1 MVDWYALLWVTEWRT
16 VRDLR
21 QVDITLKLPIWV
33 GIIGLLASGALL
45 QPDLGSPLTLVKLG
59 AVLVLSLNGVAI
71 TRWTTSLARFPR
83 KTRFSS
89 LPRAARI
96 RFITSAV
103 DLAGRLVD
111 RRRHRHAELHLL
123 IAERRRRRRVRTLS
137 VQLTHGILTASAK
150 VDPWVCSGPRYML
163 AFVPTPIRGQNV
175 AHRTRLSRVPNAG
188 TPPHGLR
195 RPTSERDLRSG
206 VAA

>member
-1 MVDWYALLWVTEWRT
+1 MRAPHICANERQTGTPCDDDASRRDSGADSAIARSRTWRSPRGWAAAIWISTLLAPPPWLHTLALFAHLASLIVGFGAVLMVDWYALLWVTEWRT

-103 DLAGRLVD
+103 ISQVAWW
-111 RRRHRHAELHLL
+111 
-123 IAERRRRRRVRTLS
+123 
-137 VQLTHGILTASAK
+137 TA
-150 VDPWVCSGPRYML
+150 VVIGML
-163 AFVPTPIRGQNV
+163 N
-175 AHRTRLSRVPNAG
+175 S
-188 TPPHGLR
+188 
-195 RPTSERDLRSG
+195 TS
-206 VAA
+206 